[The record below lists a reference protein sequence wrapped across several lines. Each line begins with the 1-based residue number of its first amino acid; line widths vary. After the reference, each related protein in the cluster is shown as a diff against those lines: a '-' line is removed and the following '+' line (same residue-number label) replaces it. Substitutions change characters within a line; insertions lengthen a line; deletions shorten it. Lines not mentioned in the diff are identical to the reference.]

1 MKKIKLNDDT
11 TVRVDHQGFIFF
23 EIDDGEDDAP
33 FECGNIGLGH
43 VIDAIEEALAI
54 RDKSDQSFGIENNTT
69 IEVSLFDND
78 ICLTNNEEDNW
89 WEIVANG
96 EVFLSALKSLVA
108 Q

>member
-1 MKKIKLNDDT
+1 
-11 TVRVDHQGFIFF
+11 
-23 EIDDGEDDAP
+23 
-33 FECGNIGLGH
+33 
-43 VIDAIEEALAI
+43 
-54 RDKSDQSFGIENNTT
+54 
-69 IEVSLFDND
+69 LFDND

>member
-1 MKKIKLNDDT
+1 
-11 TVRVDHQGFIFF
+11 
-23 EIDDGEDDAP
+23 
-33 FECGNIGLGH
+33 
-43 VIDAIEEALAI
+43 LAI
-54 RDKSDQSFGIENNTT
+54 RDKSDQSFGIENNPT

-89 WEIVANG
+89 WEIEANA